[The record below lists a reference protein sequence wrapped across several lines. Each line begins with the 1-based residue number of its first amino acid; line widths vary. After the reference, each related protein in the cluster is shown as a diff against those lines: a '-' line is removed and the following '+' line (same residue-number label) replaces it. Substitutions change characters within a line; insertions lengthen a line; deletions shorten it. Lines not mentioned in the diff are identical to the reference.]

1 MMSATVHSLP
11 GYRVT
16 RQEALAISKRQ
27 LADAERERYARPV
40 NDLDVAWT
48 ILDEAEAIVPEL
60 PKQMILHLMRTC
72 RLRLK
77 EL

>member
-1 MMSATVHSLP
+1 MS
-11 GYRVT
+11 R
-16 RQEALAISKRQ
+16 RQ

-40 NDLDVAWT
+40 NDLEIAWAL
-48 ILDEAEAIVPEL
+48 LDEAEAIVQEL
-60 PKQMILHLMRTC
+60 PPQHILHLMRTC